1 MTEPVAAGQRPRGMR
16 NTARRTALALAPLLL
31 LPVAAC
37 GDDDPVRPADG
48 SAEEPDDSMDPTGS
62 WVMIDG
68 PAAPIDGWDVTVTI
82 EGDRIGGTAAC
93 NGYGGAV
100 TWSDDGA
107 ISVGELAQTEM
118 ACEPSEVMDL
128 EQAFLTSL
136 LDVDAFTVDGE
147 ALTLRSGDDTWTFD
161 LLPPV
166 PTAELVGTTWQLD
179 GYIANDAVS
188 NETGMEAATLTLH
201 PDGTMS
207 GSTNCR
213 QLSGTWTESGA
224 EILLTQL
231 QADGTCPDAVAADL
245 DNRIVGVLGDGFAVE
260 IDGARLTLTSQGGV
274 GLTFTAA

>member
-1 MTEPVAAGQRPRGMR
+1 MST
-16 NTARRTALALAPLLL
+16 TFRRTVLVALLTLGL
-31 LPVAAC
+31 AAC
-37 GDDDPVRPADG
+37 GDATGSGDPAD
-48 SAEEPDDSMDPTGS
+48 SSVEEPADPMDPTGS

-68 PAAPIDGWDVTVTI
+68 PMAPIDGWDVTVTI
-82 EGDRIGGTAAC
+82 GGDQIGGTAAC
-93 NGYGGAV
+93 NSYGGSV

-118 ACEPSEVMDL
+118 ACEPAEVMDL

-136 LDVDAFTVDGE
+136 ARADAFAVDGSV
-147 ALTLRSGDDTWTFD
+147 LTLRSGGDAWTFEE
-161 LLPPV
+161 LPPA

-179 GYIANDAVS
+179 GYVANDAVS

-201 PDGTMS
+201 ADGTLS

-224 EILLTQL
+224 EILFTQL
-231 QADGTCPDAVAADL
+231 EAEGECPDEAAADL
-245 DNRIVGVLGDGFAVE
+245 DGRILQVLGDGFTVA
-260 IDGARLTLTSQGGV
+260 IDGGQLTITSQGGV